1 MKNLKNTLAL
11 VLLLVTV
18 FSVKAQQNDNS
29 LLWKVE
35 GKGIKTSY
43 VFGTFHMIPKES
55 FNLKDKVKNAL
66 AISQLMVLELDMDD
80 PSLQSEMIK
89 HSAMPEGTTL
99 VEYMDKDEYV
109 LIDTYLKGKLGAGL
123 DQFKSFKPL
132 MVSSMVMM
140 GYMGKDLASYEA
152 SLIALATEQQK
163 EIKGL
168 ETIEYQMGVFDKQPY
183 DIQLDEVVKLLEEKD
198 AMGNMFN
205 EMIEHYTTE
214 DIDGLYNYMDGY
226 FTNEGQMDDMLHTRN
241 ANWIPQIG
249 NYSKDHSVF
258 YGVGAGHLGGEKG
271 VINLLRK
278 AGYKVSPVLD

>member
-80 PSLQSEMIK
+80 PSLQSEMIE

-99 VEYMDKDEYV
+99 VEDMDKAEYV
-109 LIDTYLKGKLGAGL
+109 LSDTYLKGKLGAGL

-249 NYSKDHSVF
+249 KYSKDHSVF

>member
-80 PSLQSEMIK
+80 PSLQSEMIE

>member
-1 MKNLKNTLAL
+1 MKNLRNTLAL

-18 FSVKAQQNDNS
+18 FNVKAQQNDNS

-55 FNLKDKVKNAL
+55 FILKDKVKNAL
-66 AISQLMVLELDMDD
+66 AISELMVLELDMDD
-80 PSLQSEMIK
+80 PSMQSEMMK

-123 DQFKSFKPL
+123 DQFKTFKPL

-152 SLIALATEQQK
+152 SLIALATAQQK

-249 NYSKDHSVF
+249 SYSKDQSVF

-271 VINLLRK
+271 VINLLRE